1 MKKFTLYIPLIG
13 GIISIV
19 LAIFVVAY
27 TYTMTDPSV
36 MILCKMIMIWI
47 GLILLSVYLIGQFI
61 SDIETISY
69 NEGHDRGY
77 EDAKKDIPF

>member
-27 TYTMTDPSV
+27 TYTMMDPSA
-36 MILCKMIMIWI
+36 MTLCKMIIIWT
-47 GLILLSVYLIGQFI
+47 GLILLSVYLILQFTSGI
-61 SDIETISY
+61 KTIGY

>member
-27 TYTMTDPSV
+27 TYTMTEPSA
-36 MILCKMIMIWI
+36 MTIWKMIMIWT

-61 SDIETISY
+61 SDIETINY
-69 NEGHDRGY
+69 NKGHDRGY